1 MIHKEECIRE
11 RKKTQN
17 KIRRVRM
24 GENQIKKRYERV
36 RKRKRGR
43 RERGRE
49 RIIFAK
55 LYVCSEI
62 LAAKFILVRRGQ
74 S

>member
-1 MIHKEECIRE
+1 
-11 RKKTQN
+11 
-17 KIRRVRM
+17 M
-24 GENQIKKRYERV
+24 GEKQIKKRYERV

-62 LAAKFILVRRGQ
+62 LVAKFILVRRGQ

>member
-1 MIHKEECIRE
+1 
-11 RKKTQN
+11 
-17 KIRRVRM
+17 M
-24 GENQIKKRYERV
+24 GEKQIKKRYERV

-43 RERGRE
+43 RERS
-49 RIIFAK
+49 IFAK